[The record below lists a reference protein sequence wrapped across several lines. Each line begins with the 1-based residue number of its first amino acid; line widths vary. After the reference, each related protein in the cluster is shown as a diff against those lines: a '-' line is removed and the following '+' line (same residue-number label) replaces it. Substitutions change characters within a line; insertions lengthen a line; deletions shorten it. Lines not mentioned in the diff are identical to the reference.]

1 MDLYNELTVIDD
13 LMHLNEIEEELD
25 LDPEL
30 DSTTP
35 FSVLYTQADYL
46 EIEDELADLINVV
59 LEE

>member
-1 MDLYNELTVIDD
+1 MNLYNELTVIDD

>member
-1 MDLYNELTVIDD
+1 MNLYNELTVIDD

-35 FSVLYTQADYL
+35 FSVLYIQADYL